1 MSIEPAVPSIRPAP
15 TIRPCTLADL
25 PALHALVERCY
36 RGRDNP
42 GWTHEGA
49 LFDGPRSD
57 LASLAAVL
65 AEAGQV
71 ILVADA
77 GQGPVASVQIGDIGN
92 ATGYLGLLCVDPA
105 LQAGG
110 LARRMIAAA
119 EALAASRFA
128 ATLMEMTVINHRPEL
143 IAYYQR
149 RGYALT
155 GEVRHLPPGLGQLR
169 GDITL
174 LVMAKVLSA
183 AV

>member
-1 MSIEPAVPSIRPAP
+1 MSIEPAVPTIRPAMP
-15 TIRPCTLADL
+15 ADL
-25 PALHALVERCY
+25 RMLHALVERCY
-36 RGRDNP
+36 RGSDNA
-42 GWTHEGA
+42 GWTNEAA

-65 AEAGQV
+65 AEPGQA

-77 GQGPVASVQIGDIGN
+77 GSGPVASVQIGDAGN
-92 ATGYLGLLCVDPA
+92 GTGYLGLLCVDPA

-119 EALAASRFA
+119 ETLAVSRFA
-128 ATLMEMTVINHRPEL
+128 AARMEMTVINHRPEL

-155 GEVRHLPPGLGQLR
+155 GEIRHLPPGLGQLR
-169 GDITL
+169 DDITL
-174 LVMAKVLSA
+174 LVMARVLPLA
-183 AV
+183 A

>member
-1 MSIEPAVPSIRPAP
+1 MLSRPVPPAIRPATP
-15 TIRPCTLADL
+15 ADL
-25 PALHALVERCY
+25 PMLHALVERCY
-36 RGRDNP
+36 RGSDNG
-42 GWTHEGA
+42 GWTHEAA
-49 LFDGPRSD
+49 LFDGPRTD

-65 AEAGQV
+65 AEPGQA

-77 GQGPVASVQIGDIGN
+77 GAGPVASVQIGDAGN

-119 EALAASRFA
+119 ETLAASRFA
-128 ATLMEMTVINHRPEL
+128 AARMEMTVINHRPEL

-155 GEVRHLPPGLGQLR
+155 GEIRHLPPGLGQLR
-169 GDITL
+169 DDITL
-174 LVMAKVLSA
+174 LVMARVLSPA
-183 AV
+183 A

>member
-1 MSIEPAVPSIRPAP
+1 MSIESTALTIRPAMA
-15 TIRPCTLADL
+15 ADL
-25 PALHALVERCY
+25 PMLHALIERCY
-36 RGRDNP
+36 RGSDNI

-49 LFDGPRSD
+49 LFDGMRSD

-65 AEAGQV
+65 AAPEQL

-77 GQGPVASVQIGDIGN
+77 GAGPVASVQISDAGN

-110 LARRMIAAA
+110 LAKRMIATA
-119 EALAASRFA
+119 ETLAAGRFA
-128 ATLMEMTVINHRPEL
+128 AARMEMTVINHRAEL

-155 GEVRHLPPGLGQLR
+155 GEIRHLPFGLGQLR
-169 GDITL
+169 DDICL
-174 LVMAKVLSA
+174 LVMAKPLSP
-183 AV
+183 VV